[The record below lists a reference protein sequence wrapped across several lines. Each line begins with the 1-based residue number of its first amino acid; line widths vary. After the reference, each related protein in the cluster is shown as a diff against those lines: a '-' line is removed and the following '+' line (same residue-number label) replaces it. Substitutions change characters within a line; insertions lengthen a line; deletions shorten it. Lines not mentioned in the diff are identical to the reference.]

1 MGANVPRHHA
11 AIKLDNDSADKVTTS
26 VKHWIFNSHAS
37 DLVQN
42 MMITT
47 SDLGDKRLYSIH

>member
-1 MGANVPRHHA
+1 VPRHHA
-11 AIKLDNDSADKVTTS
+11 AIKLDNDSADKVTRS
-26 VKHWIFNSHAS
+26 VKHWMFNSHAS